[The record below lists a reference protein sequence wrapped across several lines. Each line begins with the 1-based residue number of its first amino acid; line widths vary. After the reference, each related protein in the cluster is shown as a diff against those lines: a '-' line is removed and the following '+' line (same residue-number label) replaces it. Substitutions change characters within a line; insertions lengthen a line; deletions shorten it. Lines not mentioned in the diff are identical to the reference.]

1 MDSMGS
7 TMATEVATVAI
18 ELSADA
24 GGRLRQIGRSPMAVI
39 GKANDEAWHCA

>member
-7 TMATEVATVAI
+7 TMPEVVTVAI

-24 GGRLRQIGRSPMAVI
+24 GGRLRQIGRSPMAAI
-39 GKANDEAWHCA
+39 WKANDEAWRCA